1 MDTHNRHFRY
11 QWYSQFDWLEYSP
24 SANKAFCF
32 ACRVFGRTGQQ
43 HEAFVS
49 TGFHNWKTALK
60 KFRVHQCTS
69 AHKTAVLTW
78 RTAERTRNNPETNVV
93 TLVNHQTKNEVD
105 ENRRYL
111 KDIIETLIFLGRQGI
126 SLRGHRENSESLNKG
141 NFLELLAFR
150 AKDNELI
157 HQFLIKKEKGIT
169 YTSHDIQQQ
178 LLEIIGKNMIDVIE
192 MSFAVFEEMQKESGS
207 KIYTL
212 KSLSDT
218 RWACRAEAL
227 KIILKQLNELVMTL
241 QKIADEDLS
250 SGAQAQSLLNSI
262 CTFDFIFNLVVLN
275 EIFNTTK
282 ILSKYLQY
290 VDVSVCAARCKVNA
304 VEKSLK
310 DLRTDAEFQKFW
322 KEAEEIATKLDL
334 DAPQLPQQRRVP
346 LRLGGGEMQPTYRSV
361 EHYYQL
367 TSYYPILDT
376 IIGQLQERFSENDMG
391 IVQNVEKVLLA
402 DTKGVS
408 QDILEDVARFYELD
422 QDNLKAELRGFANLV
437 KEIEKEEGSV
447 TVPEQGDTK
456 RYKTLCKRQAIF
468 AEDKGL

>member
-49 TGFHNWKTALK
+49 TGFHNWKTALE

-178 LLEIIGKNMIDVIE
+178 LLEIIGKNMIDVIVDE
-192 MSFAVFEEMQKESGS
+192 IKSAGIFALILDESLDIS
-207 KIYTL
+207 
-212 KSLSDT
+212 
-218 RWACRAEAL
+218 RHE
-227 KIILKQLNELVMTL
+227 
-241 QKIADEDLS
+241 
-250 SGAQAQSLLNSI
+250 QAA
-262 CTFDFIFNLVVLN
+262 VVLRYVN
-275 EIFNTTK
+275 PQFIVKERFVGFFRVVQTDGESLYRLVQQV
-282 ILSKYLQY
+282 LST
-290 VDVSVCAARCKVNA
+290 
-304 VEKSLK
+304 
-310 DLRTDAEFQKFW
+310 LRTS
-322 KEAEEIATKLDL
+322 T
-334 DAPQLPQQRRVP
+334 
-346 LRLGGGEMQPTYRSV
+346 
-361 EHYYQL
+361 H
-367 TSYYPILDT
+367 
-376 IIGQLQERFSENDMG
+376 
-391 IVQNVEKVLLA
+391 
-402 DTKGVS
+402 
-408 QDILEDVARFYELD
+408 
-422 QDNLKAELRGFANLV
+422 
-437 KEIEKEEGSV
+437 
-447 TVPEQGDTK
+447 
-456 RYKTLCKRQAIF
+456 
-468 AEDKGL
+468 